1 MQIVYIR
8 MAQNATEMADKLRRL
23 TVEIDTLGNLG
34 LAGIVGGR
42 VHGVDSIELYT
53 PDDHQ
58 ILLTNAQ
65 YLAGAGWHM
74 VMESRLAAGT
84 GTVMF
89 AKGDLVLYYHMSSVL
104 EAPMDQLFA
113 GQIFECKVV
122 ASA

>member
-1 MQIVYIR
+1 
-8 MAQNATEMADKLRRL
+8 
-23 TVEIDTLGNLG
+23 
-34 LAGIVGGR
+34 
-42 VHGVDSIELYT
+42 
-53 PDDHQ
+53 
-58 ILLTNAQ
+58 
-65 YLAGAGWHM
+65 M

>member
-53 PDDHQ
+53 PDDH
-58 ILLTNAQ
+58 
-65 YLAGAGWHM
+65 
-74 VMESRLAAGT
+74 R
-84 GTVMF
+84 F
-89 AKGDLVLYYHMSSVL
+89 
-104 EAPMDQLFA
+104 
-113 GQIFECKVV
+113 C
-122 ASA
+122 